1 MNSSLK
7 FGALLCAMSVVGVA
21 SAFDLGADYTFL
33 LSKGVDYSTNRGS
46 WTGNHSST
54 TAVIH
59 GNRSAGAA
67 GGTTNLLPYAPFE
80 FDAYCAE
87 LGQTIGGG
95 YSKHQTV
102 VPLLGAATTPGVT
115 TGQVVFDANRT
126 KNLELLW
133 ANFKSQATDLN
144 HSAAF
149 QLAQWELCY
158 DDDVTLDE
166 NSTAKFWSNSNNTYR
181 NIAEGWLSQIKNST
195 VTNRLNLVLLS
206 DDGNQD
212 QITTL
217 VPEPLSVIGLSIGFA
232 ALLRRRNKKS

>member
-1 MNSSLK
+1 MLK
-7 FGALLCAMSVVGVA
+7 FGALLSAVGAVGA
-21 SAFDLGADYTFL
+21 ARAFDLGADYTFL

-67 GGTTNLLPYAPFE
+67 GGTTTLLPYAPFE

-95 YSKHQTV
+95 YSKHQSV
-102 VPLLGAATTPGVT
+102 VPLLGAATTPGVS
-115 TGQVVFDANRT
+115 TGQVLFDANRT

-149 QLAQWELCY
+149 QLAQWELVY
-158 DDDVTLDE
+158 DDDATLE
-166 NSTAKFWSNSNNTYR
+166 HNNSSKFWSDSSHTYR
-181 NIAEGWLSQIKNST
+181 NIAEGWLSQIKNGTLTS
-195 VTNRLNLVLLS
+195 RQSLVLLS
-206 DDGNQD
+206 DGNNQD

-217 VPEPLSVIGLSIGFA
+217 VPEPVTLVGLSIGVI
-232 ALLRRRNKKS
+232 ALLRRRNKKV